1 MGVFNKFTAT
11 FHESRQFLKR
21 SLEEYIM
28 FSSDAKQL
36 TLTKK
41 MVLLLCQ
48 QAESRVEQLKNLEP
62 HSEEGVIA
70 TIEYNKIQI
79 KLHFTPEKITLNKDC
94 IEGELRLLNPP
105 QFETESI
112 VYRYLI
118 AGWTRFLGGKLPN
131 GALPKEVRIENN
143 KVYYTLLR
151 NQLQLLDSLFH
162 SLENGS
168 ALITNLQQGN
178 LTIETSVALSWNN
191 FKLQNLL
198 QLLNLK

>member
-1 MGVFNKFTAT
+1 MGVFNKVAAT
-11 FHESRQFLKR
+11 FQESRQFLKR

-28 FSSDAKQL
+28 FSSSAKEL

-48 QAESRVEQLKNLEP
+48 QAESRVEQLKSLEP
-62 HSEEGVIA
+62 HSEEGLIA
-70 TIEYNKIQI
+70 TIEYNNIQV

-94 IEGELRLLNPP
+94 VEGELRLLNPP
-105 QFETESI
+105 KFETESI

-118 AGWTRFLGGKLPN
+118 AGWTRFLGGKFPN

-143 KVYYTLLR
+143 KVYYTLPR
-151 NQLQLLDSLFH
+151 TQLQLLDSLFH

>member
-1 MGVFNKFTAT
+1 
-11 FHESRQFLKR
+11 
-21 SLEEYIM
+21 M
-28 FSSDAKQL
+28 FSSEAKQL

-48 QAESRVEQLKNLEP
+48 QAESRVEQLKSLEP
-62 HSEEGVIA
+62 HSEEGLIA
-70 TIEYNKIQI
+70 TIEYNKIQV

-105 QFETESI
+105 QFETEAI

-118 AGWTRFLGGKLPN
+118 AGWTRFLGGKFPH
-131 GALPKEVRIENN
+131 GTLPKEVRIENN
-143 KVYYTLLR
+143 KVYYTLPR
-151 NQLQLLDSLFH
+151 NQLQLLDSLFPN
-162 SLENGS
+162 LENGS
-168 ALITNLQQGN
+168 ALMTKLQQGE

>member
-1 MGVFNKFTAT
+1 MSLFNKFAAT
-11 FHESRQFLKR
+11 FEESRQFFQR

-28 FSSDAKQL
+28 FSSEAKQL

-41 MVLLLCQ
+41 MVLILCQ
-48 QAESRVEQLKNLEP
+48 QAESRVEQLKSLKP
-62 HSEEGVIA
+62 HSEEGLIA
-70 TIEYNKIQI
+70 TIEYNKVQV
-79 KLHFTPEKITLNKDC
+79 KLHFTPEKITLNKEY

-105 QFETESI
+105 KFETESI

-118 AGWTRFLGGKLPN
+118 AGWTRFLGGKFPN

-143 KVYYTLLR
+143 KVYYTLAR
-151 NQLQLLDSLFH
+151 NELQLLDSLFH
-162 SLENGS
+162 NLENGS
-168 ALITNLQQGN
+168 ALMTKLQQGE

-198 QLLNLK
+198 QVLNVK